1 MHKFPAL
8 KKTFSPKLHNHK
20 NLRFYTLFFSFFGAT
35 MPINIELYDNL
46 IKMSAGRSSMK
57 NVIEYLKKN
66 KHFFLLLYA
75 FIYVPWFCYLEK
87 TVTTKFHIIHMTL
100 DEYIPFC
107 EYFIIPYYLWFVYM
121 GAAIIYIAF
130 TDGPTC
136 WKMGLFLI
144 TGMTV
149 FLFVSTVY
157 PNGHML
163 RPQEF
168 ARDNIFVDMV
178 KQLYATD
185 TPTNLFPSI
194 HVYNSLG
201 VHFALTHCDRLKEKK
216 WIKVASFILMT
227 SIILSTMFLKQH
239 STFDVLTAFG
249 LAAFMYSV
257 CYGSIAENIDR
268 RKAKKALQM
277 NQI

>member
-1 MHKFPAL
+1 
-8 KKTFSPKLHNHK
+8 
-20 NLRFYTLFFSFFGAT
+20 
-35 MPINIELYDNL
+35 
-46 IKMSAGRSSMK
+46 MK

-87 TVTTKFHIIHMTL
+87 TVTTKFHVIHMTL

-130 TDGPTC
+130 TDGPAC
-136 WKMGLFLI
+136 QKMGLFLI

-149 FLFVSTVY
+149 FLFISTVY
-157 PNGHML
+157 PNGHLL
-163 RPQEF
+163 RPHEF

-178 KQLYATD
+178 KRLYATD

-201 VHFALTHCDRLKEKK
+201 VHFAITHCDRLKEKK
-216 WIKVASFILMT
+216 WIKTASFILMT

-249 LAAFMYSV
+249 LAAFMHSV
-257 CYGSIAENIDR
+257 CYGSIAESIER

-277 NQI
+277 NHV

>member
-1 MHKFPAL
+1 
-8 KKTFSPKLHNHK
+8 
-20 NLRFYTLFFSFFGAT
+20 
-35 MPINIELYDNL
+35 
-46 IKMSAGRSSMK
+46 MK

-75 FIYVPWFCYLEK
+75 FIYIPWFCYLEK

-107 EYFIIPYYLWFVYM
+107 EYFIIPYYLWFIYM
-121 GAAIIYIAF
+121 GAAIIFIAF
-130 TDGPTC
+130 TDGPAC
-136 WKMGLFLI
+136 RKMGLFLI

-149 FLFVSTVY
+149 FLFISTVY
-157 PNGHML
+157 PNGHLL
-163 RPQEF
+163 RPHEF

-178 KQLYATD
+178 KHLYATD

-216 WIKVASFILMT
+216 WLKIASFILMT

-257 CYGSIAENIDR
+257 CYGSIAENIER
-268 RKAKKALQM
+268 KKAKKTLQM

>member
-1 MHKFPAL
+1 
-8 KKTFSPKLHNHK
+8 
-20 NLRFYTLFFSFFGAT
+20 
-35 MPINIELYDNL
+35 
-46 IKMSAGRSSMK
+46 MK

-121 GAAIIYIAF
+121 GATIIFIAF
-130 TDGPTC
+130 TDGPVC
-136 WKMGLFLI
+136 RKMGLFLI

-149 FLFVSTVY
+149 FLFISTVY
-157 PNGHML
+157 PNGHLL
-163 RPQEF
+163 RPHEF

-201 VHFALTHCDRLKEKK
+201 VHFAITHCNRLKEKK
-216 WIKVASFILMT
+216 WIKTASFILMT

-257 CYGSIAENIDR
+257 CYGSIAEGIER

-277 NQI
+277 NHV